1 MIKISTF
8 CKHFYASR
16 YIPIAYFENEEEI
29 FSTGFPEEI
38 KPFHFI
44 LRKLIP
50 KKTKPDVFTAPD
62 SGIYGIVE
70 FKSQRGYCIIGP
82 AYGSRISDDMVRAY
96 MNTFSV
102 PIHKMNETKQ
112 ILSSIPQYSYNRFL
126 NLIAFLHLI
135 LNGEEISITEHFSVS
150 KMNYEKEIAVHHTEA
165 TYRARDEQQNHG
177 TYIFEQN
184 MLEFV
189 KKGNVTEMRNFL
201 LSSVQNES
209 LTEGKL
215 ADTPLRQAKN
225 VFIGAV
231 TLVGKYGGIPG
242 GMDIEQTY
250 SLIDTYIQECEKLR
264 SIDAVKNLQYN
275 MLIDFTNRVSLV
287 KTPHGMSNEI
297 HLCTQYIS
305 LHLNEHISID
315 DIAFHIKKSRSYLTT
330 KFRKETG
337 MTINEYITNA
347 RMEEAEKLLRHTNK
361 PIAEI
366 SEYLCFS
373 TQPYF
378 SNVFKKH
385 YGITPM
391 EYRLA
396 ENVLS
401 NER

>member
-1 MIKISTF
+1 MINFSIF

-16 YIPIAYFENEEEI
+16 YVPIAYFEDGEEV
-29 FSTGFPEEI
+29 FSAGMPEDI
-38 KPFHFI
+38 KPYQFV
-44 LRKLIP
+44 LRNLIAG
-50 KKTKPDVFTAPD
+50 KNKPDVFTAPD

-70 FKSQRGYCIIGP
+70 LKNNNGYCVVGP
-82 AYGSRISDDMVRAY
+82 AYGSAVTDDMVRAY
-96 MNTFSV
+96 MNTFMV
-102 PIHKMNETKQ
+102 PIQKMNDTRQ
-112 ILSSIPQYSYNRFL
+112 VLSSIPQYSYNRFL

-135 LNGEEISITEHFSVS
+135 FNGEEISITEYFSVS
-150 KMNYEKEIAVHHTEA
+150 DMNYEKEIAAHHTEA
-165 TYRARDEQQNHG
+165 TYKARDEQQSHG
-177 TYIFEQN
+177 TYFFEQK

-189 KKGNVTEMRNFL
+189 KKGNAAEMRNFL
-201 LSSVQNES
+201 LSAVQQES

-225 VFIGAV
+225 LFIGAV

-242 GMDIEQTY
+242 GMDVEQTY
-250 SLIDTYIQECEKLR
+250 SLIDTYIQECEKLH
-264 SIDAVKNLQYN
+264 SIDAIKNLQYN
-275 MLIDFTNRVSLV
+275 MLIDFTNRVSQV
-287 KTPHGMSNEI
+287 RTPTGTSNEI

-315 DIAFHIKKSRSYLTT
+315 DIASHMQKSRSYLTT

-337 MTINEYITNA
+337 MSINEYITNA
-347 RMEEAEKLLRHTNK
+347 RMEEAKNLLRHTNK

-385 YGITPM
+385 FGITPM
-391 EYRLA
+391 EYRNS
-396 ENVLS
+396 EI
-401 NER
+401 E